1 MTRPLLDLVHGAS
14 AGEQSRPGLEVLTE
28 REQAVARAVA
38 DGATNAEI
46 ARQLYV
52 SAATV
57 KATVSRI
64 LTKLELDNRV
74 QIAVVVRGR
83 AQADDPA
90 QECRWPGLDSARVGV
105 SYAEVNSGWP
115 DPRRGHRSGSRAVS
129 HR

>member
-1 MTRPLLDLVHGAS
+1 MDLVHGAS

-74 QIAVVVRGR
+74 QIAVVVRGSR
-83 AQADDPA
+83 
-90 QECRWPGLDSARVGV
+90 PG
-105 SYAEVNSGWP
+105 
-115 DPRRGHRSGSRAVS
+115 
-129 HR
+129 

>member
-1 MTRPLLDLVHGAS
+1 MAGHGVLSPAVTRPLLDLVQDVA
-14 AGEQSRPGLEVLTE
+14 AGGRSKPGLDVLTE
-28 REQAVARAVA
+28 RELQVARAVA

-74 QIAVVVRGR
+74 QIAVVVRG
-83 AQADDPA
+83 
-90 QECRWPGLDSARVGV
+90 S
-105 SYAEVNSGWP
+105 
-115 DPRRGHRSGSRAVS
+115 RRP
-129 HR
+129 